1 MLHSAALREA
11 HANMRH
17 TILILTLALLT
28 GCGSKGALYLP
39 AGEEEAAPTQ
49 APSIDEGVELDTGDE
64 DLDPEAGDKDDVL

>member
-17 TILILTLALLT
+17 TILILTLVLLT

-39 AGEEEAAPTQ
+39 AAEGEAAK
-49 APSIDEGVELDTGDE
+49 TG
-64 DLDPEAGDKDDVL
+64 P